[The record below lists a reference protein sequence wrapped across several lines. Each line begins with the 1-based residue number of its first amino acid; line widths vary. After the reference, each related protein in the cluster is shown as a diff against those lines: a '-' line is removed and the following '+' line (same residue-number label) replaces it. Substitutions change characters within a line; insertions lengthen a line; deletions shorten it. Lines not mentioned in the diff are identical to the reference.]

1 MRLGSVSHCGP
12 IEAPTVGYI
21 CAGTELCVPESRTGR
36 PSRTAHVASFGPR
49 PARPRAGAW
58 AKDTLAMLALR
69 SPAP

>member
-12 IEAPTVGYI
+12 IEAPTLGCI
-21 CAGTELCVPESRTGR
+21 CAGTELCVPEPRR

-49 PARPRAGAW
+49 PARPGAW
-58 AKDTLAMLALR
+58 VKDTLAMLALR